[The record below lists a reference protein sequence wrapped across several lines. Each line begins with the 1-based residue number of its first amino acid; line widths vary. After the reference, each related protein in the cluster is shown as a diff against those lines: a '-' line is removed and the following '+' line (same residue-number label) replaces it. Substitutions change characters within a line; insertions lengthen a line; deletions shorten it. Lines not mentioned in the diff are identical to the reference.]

1 MATVNPDGE
10 FFSMGNNTL
19 KVPLALFAKNRSR
32 LVDALK
38 EAPNLPKNPIVLLK
52 GGITVIYS

>member
-10 FFSMGNNTL
+10 FFSMGSNT
-19 KVPLALFAKNRSR
+19 LFAKNRSR

-38 EAPNLPKNPIVLLK
+38 EAPNLPKNPIVLLQ